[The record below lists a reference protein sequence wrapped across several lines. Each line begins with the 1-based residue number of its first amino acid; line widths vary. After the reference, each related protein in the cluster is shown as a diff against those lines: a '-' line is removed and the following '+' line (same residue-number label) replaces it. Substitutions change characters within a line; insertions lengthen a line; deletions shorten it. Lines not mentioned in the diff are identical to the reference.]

1 MSLRRPQLTHLH
13 PSVHP
18 STATAPTVSQTQT
31 SKEEAES
38 ALLDL
43 LCLLNHPQAVLLS
56 CDSVFCVSCMSE
68 PCSRCIPED
77 QYDDSKAHLDVK
89 PVDCWL
95 TACLSLKY
103 TQLFSMTQNEWLPHE
118 HFRKVFTEV
127 KGQRAVFHRRL
138 SERKSSCSRH
148 HLMAFRQS
156 AGLGHSAQGSF
167 SWELPA

>member
-18 STATAPTVSQTQT
+18 STATAPTVGQTQT
-31 SKEEAES
+31 SEEEAES

-68 PCSRCIPED
+68 PCSCCIPED

-95 TACLSLKY
+95 PARLSLKY
-103 TQLFSMTQNEWLPHE
+103 TQLFSMTQNEWLMNTSGKCLQ
-118 HFRKVFTEV
+118 RSKVRELFFTDV
-127 KGQRAVFHRRL
+127 CQR
-138 SERKSSCSRH
+138 
-148 HLMAFRQS
+148 
-156 AGLGHSAQGSF
+156 GS
-167 SWELPA
+167 LPAAT